1 MEHLHYDSSGDALVS
16 KVPWPVGYRVG
27 RGGGMPQAIVIEYF
41 EYRGRGTWDLNSGC
55 KNQGEENLQNPWP
68 RRRLRKLGYVAGM
81 D

>member
-1 MEHLHYDSSGDALVS
+1 
-16 KVPWPVGYRVG
+16 
-27 RGGGMPQAIVIEYF
+27 MPRAIVIEYF
-41 EYRGRGTWDLNSGC
+41 EYHGRGTWDLNSGC